1 MNGVSSVTTADWV
14 RQDKTSPQSS
24 IDQIS
29 RGDFLNLLVTQLK
42 NQDPMNP
49 IQDGEFAAQII
60 QYNMLEE
67 LLQLKSV
74 VSGMANNI
82 LYLAT
87 LGQVSKLIG
96 KEVRVIEDDGEQSA
110 AGMVE
115 KVMINQ
121 GVPKLVINGK
131 EYGVDQIV
139 EILDGQ
145 GGEET

>member
-29 RGDFLNLLVTQLK
+29 RGDFLNLVTQLK

-49 IQDGEFAAQII
+49 IQDGEFAADYTI
-60 QYNMLEE
+60 QYAGRVVAIEE
-67 LLQLKSV
+67 CGVRNGKQHSLSC
-74 VSGMANNI
+74 N
-82 LYLAT
+82 
-87 LGQVSKLIG
+87 LGQVKLIG
-96 KEVRVIEDDGEQSA
+96 KEVRVIEDDSKSA
-110 AGMVE
+110 AE
-115 KVMINQ
+115 WWKSHDKS

-145 GGEET
+145 GGRNVNG